1 LFAFLEEVSMKVQ
14 LVLVPSVNGTAESG
28 GRTGGLAAAA
38 DAYVEDGFLEELPKR
53 GIAVAGSARPV
64 LAEGEVT
71 DDPIVNLGRY
81 NALVADAVKAG
92 VEAGAQPVL
101 LGGTCSHL
109 IGMISGL
116 QQAYGATSRIG
127 LLWFDAHGDFNT
139 PRTTRSGM
147 LGGMPVAV
155 AAGLCHREWRE
166 LAGQVAPLPTDRIV
180 IVDVRNLD
188 PDEATLI
195 AATDV
200 QIARFGADGEID
212 EIETAVADL
221 AKRVDHLYLHVDAD
235 VLDASEQPNHPTAE
249 PNGPSLAAT
258 NAALAAVMATGLVR
272 AFGVVSVNPTG
283 PEGAVS
289 LRSGIAM
296 ISAGLAAWSEEKTG
310 VSGEAEGTPR
320 V

>member
-1 LFAFLEEVSMKVQ
+1 MKVH
-14 LVLVPSVNGTAESG
+14 LVFVPSVNGTAEPT
-28 GRTGGLAAAA
+28 GRAGGLAAAA
-38 DAYVEDGFLEELPKR
+38 DAYVADGFLDELPR
-53 GIAVAGSARPV
+53 GGIEVAGSTRPV
-64 LAEGEVT
+64 LADAEVT
-71 DDPIVNLGRY
+71 GDPIVNLGRY
-81 NALVADAVKAG
+81 NALVAEAVKAG
-92 VEAGAQPVL
+92 VETGAHPVL

-116 QQAYGATSRIG
+116 QQAYGPTSRIG

-155 AAGLCHREWRE
+155 SAGLCHREWRE

-180 IVDVRNLD
+180 MVDVRNLD
-188 PDEATLI
+188 PEEATLI

-200 QIARFGADGEID
+200 QIARFGADGEIG
-212 EIETAVADL
+212 EIEAAVADL
-221 AKRVDHLYLHVDAD
+221 AGRVDHLYLHVDAD

-283 PEGAVS
+283 PEGAIS

-296 ISAGLAAWSEEKTG
+296 ISEGLAAWSNA
-310 VSGEAEGTPR
+310 VAGEAGATAR